1 MRQHGKPTKR
11 QGTLTNIRNSF
22 ILSTFYSISIR
33 KQMKINRVFDK
44 IDKNQK
50 KCQCCQ
56 RFRAKTLT
64 KLTDSRFFVNFV
76 NV

>member
-33 KQMKINRVFDK
+33 KQMKINRV
-44 IDKNQK
+44 
-50 KCQCCQ
+50 
-56 RFRAKTLT
+56 LT
-64 KLTDSRFFVNFV
+64 KLTKIKKSVNAV
-76 NV
+76 NVLGQKR